1 MFDICLPDSS
11 DPSQMTKFIKE
22 VKTCSGR
29 PKKIILER
37 KANWKRKGKDLRRNI
52 RKVLRLAKGTLIHKV
67 GCFSCLWI
75 LFVDILRSV
84 FILFNIF
91 ESKDVVSDKE
101 MTNERYEDRPRQLFQ
116 AVC

>member
-1 MFDICLPDSS
+1 MDF
-11 DPSQMTKFIKE
+11 
-22 VKTCSGR
+22 
-29 PKKIILER
+29 
-37 KANWKRKGKDLRRNI
+37 
-52 RKVLRLAKGTLIHKV
+52 
-67 GCFSCLWI
+67 
-75 LFVDILRSV
+75 FVDVLRSV